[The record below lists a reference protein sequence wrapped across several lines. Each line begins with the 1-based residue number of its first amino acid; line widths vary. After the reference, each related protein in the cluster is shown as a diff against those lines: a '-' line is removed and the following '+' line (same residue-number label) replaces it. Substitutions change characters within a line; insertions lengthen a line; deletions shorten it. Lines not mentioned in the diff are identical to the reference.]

1 MPSKTKFD
9 PTFTDKVIENIG
21 PACPDRE
28 RVILSSLIRHIHEF
42 TREVELTPEEWL
54 IGVNFIN
61 SVGQASDSKR
71 NEGHRI
77 CDVIG
82 LESYVCPQL
91 PC

>member
-9 PTFTDKVIENIG
+9 PNFTAQVVNNIG

-28 RVILSSLIRHIHEF
+28 REILSSLITHIHEF
-42 TREVELTPEEWL
+42 AREVELTPEEWL

-61 SVGQASDSKR
+61 SIGQASDSKR

-82 LESYVCPQL
+82 LES
-91 PC
+91 